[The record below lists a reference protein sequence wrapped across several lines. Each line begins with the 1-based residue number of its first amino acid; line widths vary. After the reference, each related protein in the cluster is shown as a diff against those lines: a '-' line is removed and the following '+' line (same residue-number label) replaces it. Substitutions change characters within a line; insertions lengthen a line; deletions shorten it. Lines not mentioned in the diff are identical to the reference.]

1 MRPHRTFHP
10 QLEPVIQISGLEAN
24 HLRVLR
30 AKIGD
35 SLTVFNGTGLE
46 ANGIILEVTDLQI
59 TVQLETATESNLETP
74 QPITLAIAL
83 LKADKLSDVV
93 RAATELGVS
102 SIQLLMT
109 QHSEVRE
116 IGAQKLERLRRIATE
131 AAKQCQR
138 NVIPSILEPRRVQDL
153 NAPAIVAHPHSSVL
167 PREAITWDAPFTIIS
182 GPEGGFSSQEIML
195 LEQKGITRV
204 SLGKRILRAET
215 AAVALL
221 SSLTAAEGY

>member
-1 MRPHRTFHP
+1 MRPHRTYHP
-10 QLEPVIQISGLEAN
+10 ILEPIIQIMGIEAN

-30 AKIGD
+30 AKIGN
-35 SLTVFNGTGLE
+35 SLTVFNGAGFE

-59 TVQLETATESNLETP
+59 TVQLEPATPSNLEPP

-93 RAATELGVS
+93 RAATELGIS
-102 SIQLLMT
+102 SIQLLIT
-109 QHSEVRE
+109 QHSEVKE
-116 IGAQKLERLRRIATE
+116 IGTQKLERLRRIATE

-138 NVIPSILEPRRVQDL
+138 NVIPNILEPIRLQDL
-153 NAPAIVAHPHSSVL
+153 SAPAIVAHPHSSLL
-167 PREAITWDAPFTIIS
+167 PREAMTWDAPFTIIS
-182 GPEGGFSSQEIML
+182 GPEGGFSSSEIAL
-195 LEQKGITRV
+195 LENKGIVRV

-215 AAVALL
+215 AALALI

>member
-1 MRPHRTFHP
+1 MRPHRTYHP
-10 QLEPVIQISGLEAN
+10 TLEPIIQITDLEAN

-35 SLTVFNGTGLE
+35 SLTVFNGAGLE

-59 TVQLETATESNLETP
+59 TVQLESATPSNLEP
-74 QPITLAIAL
+74 SQAITLAIAM

-102 SIQLLMT
+102 SIQLLIT
-109 QHSEVRE
+109 QHSEVKE
-116 IGAQKLERLRRIATE
+116 IGTQKLERLRRIATE

-138 NVIPSILEPRRVQDL
+138 NIIPKVLEPIPL
-153 NAPAIVAHPHSSVL
+153 SSLSAPAIVAHPHSSVL
-167 PREAITWDAPFTIIS
+167 PREAISWDAPFTIIS
-182 GPEGGFSSQEIML
+182 GPEGGFSSAEISL
-195 LEQKGITRV
+195 LEQKGIVRV
-204 SLGKRILRAET
+204 SLGRRILRAET
-215 AAVALL
+215 AALALI